1 MLGYALEYE
10 IVDKNY
16 ARTFDISSDILKEQE
31 SMRRAHI
38 PFTEVEMEKLWN
50 NVDAVNYVDILLIQ
64 CYTGWRPQELRLI
77 RIENVD
83 LEKRIMTGGI
93 KTKAGTNRV
102 VPIHSKIF
110 NLVERRYKE
119 ALSINSNRLL
129 NCTDTATHKSN
140 PYLTYDKYRHRVE
153 NIIKKLGL
161 NPEHRAHDGRVQFVT
176 LAKKYNVDGY
186 AIKYIV
192 GHSISDIPE
201 KIYTHRNSDWLKS
214 EIEKIK

>member
-1 MLGYALEYE
+1 MLYRMA
-10 IVDKNY
+10 
-16 ARTFDISSDILKEQE
+16 
-31 SMRRAHI
+31 
-38 PFTEVEMEKLWN
+38 P
-50 NVDAVNYVDILLIQ
+50 
-64 CYTGWRPQELRLI
+64 TGAWTNK

-129 NCTDTATHKSN
+129 NCTDTTTHKSN
-140 PYLTYDKYRHRVE
+140 PYLTYDKY
-153 NIIKKLGL
+153 
-161 NPEHRAHDGRVQFVT
+161 
-176 LAKKYNVDGY
+176 
-186 AIKYIV
+186 IV
-192 GHSISDIPE
+192 GHSISDITE